1 VIERRPSGSI
11 PGKDYPGSPD
21 QPVEGMTQ
29 ITANRLEVRNALR
42 SVHLFELPYA
52 FNVPATL

>member
-11 PGKDYPGSPD
+11 LGKDYPGSPD
-21 QPVEGMTQ
+21 QPAGGMTQ
-29 ITANRLEVRNALR
+29 ITTNRPEVRNALR

>member
-11 PGKDYPGSPD
+11 PGKGYPGSLD
-21 QPVEGMTQ
+21 QPAEGMTQ
-29 ITANRLEVRNALR
+29 ITTNRPEVRNALR
-42 SVHLFELPYA
+42 SVHLFELPSA